1 VRAHP
6 SVTATRIY
14 RSVTMEDFWPQVLET
29 IKGQVNIN
37 SFETWIKPIRCQS
50 IEEKKVVLEVPNNF
64 FRDWV
69 AEHYVQTIKGV
80 LYELTG
86 KDYTVS
92 LQVKKVKPPHLKEAP
107 AADERGGDDDLASR
121 MFNPRYTFDNFVIG
135 AGNQFA
141 HAASQAV
148 ADTPGRRYNPL
159 FVYGGV
165 GLGKTHLLNAVGH
178 RIIKTR
184 TVADPTKVCYLS
196 SEEFTNELVNSIRFE
211 RMDAFRKKFRSIEV
225 LLIDDI
231 QFISGK
237 ERTQIE
243 FFHTFNSLYE
253 NKKQIVLT
261 SDKLPREI
269 PDFEERLKSRFEW
282 GLIADIQPPDVE
294 TKVAIL
300 KKKAELENI
309 YIPNEVAFFLAS
321 HINSN
326 IRVLEGCLIRL
337 GAFASLTKQQE
348 INLEMAKEVLRNF
361 IKDKE
366 TTITIDSIQKIV
378 SSYFD
383 LKPKDLRSPRRLKQV
398 VVPRQIGM
406 YLARKL
412 THSSLIEIGEKF
424 GGKDHSTVI
433 HSIKKIEDKIN
444 NDPYTKSVIADLMKM
459 IAE

>member
-1 VRAHP
+1 
-6 SVTATRIY
+6 
-14 RSVTMEDFWPQVLET
+14 MDNFWQQVLET
-29 IKGQVNIN
+29 IKDQINTN
-37 SFETWIKPIRCQS
+37 SFETWIKPIIFQS
-50 IEEKKVVLEVPNNF
+50 LDEKKLVLEVPNNF

-69 AEHYVQTIKGV
+69 AEHYVHTIKGA
-80 LYELTG
+80 LYKLTG
-86 KDYTVS
+86 EDFSVS
-92 LQVKKVKPPHLKEAP
+92 LQVKKGKPPHLVKDSATDDVGSD
-107 AADERGGDDDLASR
+107 DELASR

-165 GLGKTHLLNAVGH
+165 GLGKTHLLNAIGH

-184 TVADPTKVCYLS
+184 TVSNPTKVCYIS

-211 RMDAFRKKFRSIEV
+211 RMDGFRKKFRNIEV

-243 FFHTFNSLYE
+243 FFHTFNTLYE
-253 NKKQIVLT
+253 NKMQIVIT

-300 KKKAELENI
+300 KKKASLENI
-309 YIPNEVAFFLAS
+309 YIPNEVAFYLAS

-326 IRVLEGCLIRL
+326 IRILEGCLIRL
-337 GAFASLTKQQE
+337 GAFASLTKQE
-348 INLEMAKEVLRNF
+348 INLDMAKEALKNF
-361 IKDKE
+361 IQDKE
-366 TTITIDSIQKIV
+366 TVITIDSIQKKV
-378 SSYFD
+378 SSYFN
-383 LKPKDLRSPRRLKQV
+383 LKPKDLRSKRRLKQL

-412 THSSLIEIGEKF
+412 TNSSLIEIGEKF

-433 HSIKKIEDKIN
+433 HSLKKIEEKCN
-444 NDPYTKSVIADLMKM
+444 NDQYTKNVVADLIKV
-459 IAE
+459 ITG

>member
-1 VRAHP
+1 LIRERNARKDLTYIP
-6 SVTATRIY
+6 
-14 RSVTMEDFWPQVLET
+14 MDNFWQQVLDT
-29 IKGQVNIN
+29 IKGQINVN
-37 SFETWIKPIRCQS
+37 SFETWIKPIHCRS
-50 IEEKKVVLEVPNNF
+50 VDNKKLVLEVPNNF

-69 AEHYVQTIKGV
+69 AEHYVHTIKGA
-80 LYELTG
+80 LYKLTG
-86 KDYTVS
+86 EDFSVS
-92 LQVKKVKPPHLKEAP
+92 LQVKKVKRPHLKEAP
-107 AADERGGDDDLASR
+107 ATHDGGGDDEALASR
-121 MFNPRYTFDNFVIG
+121 MFNPRYTFENFVIG

-165 GLGKTHLLNAVGH
+165 GLGKTHLLNAIGH

-184 TVADPTKVCYLS
+184 TVSNPAKVCYIS

-211 RMDAFRKKFRSIEV
+211 RMDGFRRKFRSIDV

-253 NKKQIVLT
+253 NKKQIVIT
-261 SDKLPREI
+261 SDKLPREN

-300 KKKAELENI
+300 KKKAALENI
-309 YIPNEVAFFLAS
+309 YVPNEVAFYLAS

-326 IRVLEGCLIRL
+326 IRILEGCLIRL
-337 GAFASLTKQQE
+337 GAFASLTKQE
-348 INLEMAKEVLRNF
+348 INLEMAKEALKNF
-361 IKDKE
+361 IQDKE
-366 TTITIDSIQKIV
+366 ALITIDSIQKKV
-378 SSYFD
+378 SSYFN
-383 LKPKDLRSPRRLKQV
+383 LKPKDLRSKRRLKQL

-412 THSSLIEIGEKF
+412 TNSSLIEIGEKF

-433 HSIKKIEDKIN
+433 HSLKKIEEKCNHDQ
-444 NDPYTKSVIADLMKM
+444 YTKNVVADLIKV
-459 IAE
+459 ITE

>member
-1 VRAHP
+1 
-6 SVTATRIY
+6 
-14 RSVTMEDFWPQVLET
+14 MEDFWLQVLET
-29 IKGQVNIN
+29 IKGQINVN
-37 SFETWIKPIRCQS
+37 SFETWIKPIHCKS
-50 IEEKKVVLEVPNNF
+50 LEEKKAVLEVPNNF

-69 AEHYVQTIKGV
+69 AEHYVQIIKGA

-86 KDYTVS
+86 EDYAIA
-92 LQVKKVKPPHLKEAP
+92 LHVKRVKPPYLKETP
-107 AADERGGDDDLASR
+107 AAAAGGADEDLASR
-121 MFNPRYTFDNFVIG
+121 IFNPRYTFENFVIG

-148 ADTPGRRYNPL
+148 ADTPGMRYNPL

-178 RIIKTR
+178 RIIKNR
-184 TVADPTKVCYLS
+184 TVTDPIKVCYIS

-211 RMDAFRKKFRSIEV
+211 RMDGFRKKFRSIEV

-261 SDKLPREI
+261 SDKLPRDI

-282 GLIADIQPPDVE
+282 GLIADIQPPDIE

-300 KKKAELENI
+300 KKKADLENI

-326 IRVLEGCLIRL
+326 VRILEGCLIRL
-337 GAFASLTKQQE
+337 GAFASLTKQE
-348 INLEMAKEVLRNF
+348 INLEMAKEVLKNF
-361 IKDKE
+361 VKDE
-366 TTITIDSIQKIV
+366 EAAVTIDNIQKRV
-378 SSYFD
+378 SSYFS
-383 LKPKDLRSPRRLKQV
+383 LKPKDLRSKRRLKQI

-406 YLARKL
+406 YLSRKL
-412 THSSLIEIGEKF
+412 TQSSLLEIGEKF

-433 HSIKKIEDKIN
+433 HSIKKIEEKLN
-444 NDPYTKSVIADLMKM
+444 NDPYTKSVVADLIKM
-459 IAE
+459 ISE

>member
-1 VRAHP
+1 
-6 SVTATRIY
+6 
-14 RSVTMEDFWPQVLET
+14 MEEFWRQVLET
-29 IKGQVNIN
+29 IKGQINVN
-37 SFETWIKPIRCQS
+37 SFETWIKPIHCRS
-50 IEEKKVVLEVPNNF
+50 LENKKAVLEVPNNF

-69 AEHYVQTIKGV
+69 AEHYIQTIKDAFHD
-80 LYELTG
+80 LTG
-86 KDYTVS
+86 EDFSIS
-92 LQVKKVKPPHLKEAP
+92 LQVRKATPPHVKEP
-107 AADERGGDDDLASR
+107 PRADDGDGDEDLASR
-121 MFNPRYTFDNFVIG
+121 LFNPRYTFENFVIG

-148 ADTPGRRYNPL
+148 ADSPGRRYNPL

-165 GLGKTHLLNAVGH
+165 GLGKTHLLNAIGH
-178 RIIKTR
+178 RIIKNRAVST
-184 TVADPTKVCYLS
+184 PIKVCYIS

-211 RMDAFRKKFRSIEV
+211 RMNGFRKKFRNIEV
-225 LLIDDI
+225 LLVDDI

-253 NKKQIVLT
+253 NKKQIVIT

-282 GLIADIQPPDVE
+282 GLIADIQAPDVE

-300 KKKAELENI
+300 KKKADLENI

-326 IRVLEGCLIRL
+326 VRVLEGSLIRL
-337 GAFASLTKQQE
+337 GAFASLTKRE

-361 IKDKE
+361 IRDKE
-366 TTITIDSIQKIV
+366 TIVTIDSIQKKV

-383 LKPKDLRSPRRLKQV
+383 LKTKDLKSKRRLKQIV
-398 VVPRQIGM
+398 FPRQIGM
-406 YLARKL
+406 YLSRKL
-412 THSSLIEIGEKF
+412 TPSSLIEIGDKF
-424 GGKDHSTVI
+424 GGKDHATVI
-433 HSIKKIEDKIN
+433 HSIKKIEEKIN
-444 NDPYTKSVIADLMKM
+444 SDPYTKSVIADLMKQVS
-459 IAE
+459 E

>member
-1 VRAHP
+1 
-6 SVTATRIY
+6 
-14 RSVTMEDFWPQVLET
+14 MENFWPQVLET
-29 IKGQVNIN
+29 IKGRININ
-37 SFETWIKPIRCQS
+37 SFDTWIKPIQCQDAD
-50 IEEKKVVLEVPNNF
+50 EKKVVLEVPNNF

-69 AEHYVQTIKGV
+69 AEHYLKTIKEV
-80 LYELTG
+80 LFELTG
-86 KDYTVS
+86 RDYSIS
-92 LQVKKVKPPHLKEAP
+92 LLVKKVRPPHLKEADGVV
-107 AADERGGDDDLASR
+107 ADMDDDLASR
-121 MFNPRYTFDNFVIG
+121 MFNPRYTFENFVIG

-141 HAASQAV
+141 HAAAQAV
-148 ADTPGRRYNPL
+148 ADTPGNRYNPL
-159 FVYGGV
+159 FIYGGV

-184 TVADPTKVCYLS
+184 TIADPSKVCFLS

-211 RMDAFRKKFRSIEV
+211 RMDGFRRKFRSIDV

-243 FFHTFNSLYE
+243 FFHTFNTLYE
-253 NKKQIVLT
+253 NKKQIVIT
-261 SDKLPREI
+261 SDKLPRDI

-309 YIPNEVAFFLAS
+309 YLPNEVAFFLAT

-326 IRVLEGCLIRL
+326 IRILEGCLIRL

-348 INLEMAKEVLRNF
+348 ITLEMAKEVLKNF
-361 IKDKE
+361 IKDHE
-366 TTITIDSIQKIV
+366 TAITIEGIQKIV
-378 SSYFD
+378 SSYFN
-383 LKPKDLRSPRRLKQV
+383 LKPKDLRSPRRLKQM

-412 THSSLIEIGEKF
+412 TPSSLIEIGEKF

-433 HSIKKIEDKIN
+433 HSIKKIEEQIN
-444 NDPYTKSVIADLMKM
+444 SDPYTKGVIADLMKM

>member
-1 VRAHP
+1 
-6 SVTATRIY
+6 
-14 RSVTMEDFWPQVLET
+14 MDNFWEQVLET
-29 IKGQVNIN
+29 IKGQINAN
-37 SFETWIKPIRCQS
+37 SFETWIKPIIFHS
-50 IEEKKVVLEVPNNF
+50 LDDKKLVLEVPNNF
-64 FRDWV
+64 FRDWI
-69 AEHYVQTIKGV
+69 AEHYLHTIKGV
-80 LYELTG
+80 IYKLTG
-86 KDYTVS
+86 EDYAVS
-92 LQVKKVKPPHLKEAP
+92 LQVKKSKPPHVNDAS
-107 AADERGGDDDLASR
+107 ATTDVGGGDEDLASR

-165 GLGKTHLLNAVGH
+165 GLGKTHLLNAIGH
-178 RIIKTR
+178 SIIKSR
-184 TVADPTKVCYLS
+184 TVTNPAKVCYIS

-211 RMDAFRKKFRSIEV
+211 RMDGFRKKFRNIEV

-253 NKKQIVLT
+253 NKMQIVIT

-300 KKKAELENI
+300 KKKAALENI
-309 YIPNEVAFFLAS
+309 YIPNEVAFYLAS

-326 IRVLEGCLIRL
+326 VRILEGCLIRL
-337 GAFASLTKQQE
+337 GAFASLTRQE
-348 INLEMAKEVLRNF
+348 INLDMAKEALKNF
-361 IKDKE
+361 IHDKE
-366 TTITIDSIQKIV
+366 AIITIDSIQKKV
-378 SSYFD
+378 SSYFN
-383 LKPKDLRSPRRLKQV
+383 LKQKDLRSKRRLKQI

-406 YLARKL
+406 YLSRKL
-412 THSSLIEIGEKF
+412 TNSSLIEIGEKF

-433 HSIKKIEDKIN
+433 HSLKKIEEKCN
-444 NDPYTKSVIADLMKM
+444 NDQYTKNVIADLIKV
-459 IAE
+459 ITG

>member
-1 VRAHP
+1 
-6 SVTATRIY
+6 
-14 RSVTMEDFWPQVLET
+14 MEDFWRQVLET
-29 IKGQVNIN
+29 IKGQINVN
-37 SFETWIKPIRCQS
+37 SFETWIKPIHCRS
-50 IEEKKVVLEVPNNF
+50 LENKKVVLEVPNNF

-69 AEHYVQTIKGV
+69 TEHYIQTIKDAFHN
-80 LYELTG
+80 LTG
-86 KDYTVS
+86 EDFSIS
-92 LQVKKVKPPHLKEAP
+92 LQVRRASPAHVKEAP
-107 AADERGGDDDLASR
+107 RADVEDGDEDLASR
-121 MFNPRYTFDNFVIG
+121 LFNPRYTFENFVIG

-148 ADTPGRRYNPL
+148 ADSPGRRYNPL

-165 GLGKTHLLNAVGH
+165 GLGKTHLLNAIGH
-178 RIIKTR
+178 RIIKNR
-184 TVADPTKVCYLS
+184 TVSTPIKVCYIS

-211 RMDAFRKKFRSIEV
+211 RMNGFRKKFRNIEV
-225 LLIDDI
+225 LLVDDI

-253 NKKQIVLT
+253 NKKQIVIT

-282 GLIADIQPPDVE
+282 GLIADIQAPDVE

-300 KKKAELENI
+300 KKKADLENI

-326 IRVLEGCLIRL
+326 IRILEGSLIRL
-337 GAFASLTKQQE
+337 GAFASLTKRE

-366 TTITIDSIQKIV
+366 TTVTIDSIQKKV
-378 SSYFD
+378 STYFD
-383 LKPKDLRSPRRLKQV
+383 LKAKDLKSKRRLKQV
-398 VVPRQIGM
+398 VFPRQIGM
-406 YLARKL
+406 YLSRKL
-412 THSSLIEIGEKF
+412 TPSSLIEIGEKF
-424 GGKDHSTVI
+424 GGKDHATVI
-433 HSIKKIEDKIN
+433 HSIKKIEEKIN
-444 NDPYTKSVIADLMKM
+444 SDPYTKSVIADLMKQVS
-459 IAE
+459 E

>member
-1 VRAHP
+1 
-6 SVTATRIY
+6 
-14 RSVTMEDFWPQVLET
+14 MEDFWPQVLET

-37 SFETWIKPIRCQS
+37 SFETWIKPIHCQS
-50 IEEKKVVLEVPNNF
+50 IDDKKLILEVPNNF

-80 LYELTG
+80 LFELTG

-92 LQVKKVKPPHLKEAP
+92 LLVKKVKPPHLKEAP
-107 AADERGGDDDLASR
+107 AADDRGGDDDLASR

-184 TVADPTKVCYLS
+184 TVSDPTKVCYLS

-211 RMDAFRKKFRSIEV
+211 RMDGFRKKFRSIEV

-231 QFISGK
+231 QFIAGK

-326 IRVLEGCLIRL
+326 IRILEGCLIRL

-348 INLEMAKEVLRNF
+348 INLEMAKEVLKNF

-366 TTITIDSIQKIV
+366 TTITIDSIQKGV

-383 LKPKDLRSPRRLKQV
+383 LKPKDLRSQRRLKQV

-406 YLARKL
+406 YLSRKL

-433 HSIKKIEDKIN
+433 HSIKKIEEKIN

>member
-1 VRAHP
+1 
-6 SVTATRIY
+6 
-14 RSVTMEDFWPQVLET
+14 
-29 IKGQVNIN
+29 
-37 SFETWIKPIRCQS
+37 
-50 IEEKKVVLEVPNNF
+50 
-64 FRDWV
+64 
-69 AEHYVQTIKGV
+69 
-80 LYELTG
+80 
-86 KDYTVS
+86 
-92 LQVKKVKPPHLKEAP
+92 
-107 AADERGGDDDLASR
+107 
-121 MFNPRYTFDNFVIG
+121 
-135 AGNQFA
+135 
-141 HAASQAV
+141 
-148 ADTPGRRYNPL
+148 
-159 FVYGGV
+159 
-165 GLGKTHLLNAVGH
+165 
-178 RIIKTR
+178 
-184 TVADPTKVCYLS
+184 
-196 SEEFTNELVNSIRFE
+196 
-211 RMDAFRKKFRSIEV
+211 MDAFRKKFRNIEV

-253 NKKQIVLT
+253 NKKQIVIT

-326 IRVLEGCLIRL
+326 IRILEGYLIRL

-366 TTITIDSIQKIV
+366 TTITIDSIQKMV

-433 HSIKKIEDKIN
+433 HSIKKIEEKIN
-444 NDPYTKSVIADLMKM
+444 NDPYTKSVIADLMKK

>member
-1 VRAHP
+1 
-6 SVTATRIY
+6 
-14 RSVTMEDFWPQVLET
+14 MEDFWPQVLDT
-29 IKGQVNIN
+29 IKGQININ
-37 SFETWIKPIRCQS
+37 SFETWIKPIRLGS
-50 IEEKKVVLEVPNNF
+50 LEEKRIILEVPNNF

-69 AEHYVQTIKGV
+69 NDNYLVTIKKV
-80 LYELTG
+80 LHDLTG
-86 KDYTVS
+86 EDFS
-92 LQVKKVKPPHLKEAP
+92 IALQVKKTRPLHLEEGPEEDVGFNEA
-107 AADERGGDDDLASR
+107 LASR
-121 MFNPRYTFDNFVIG
+121 MFNPRYTFENFVVG
-135 AGNQFA
+135 EGNQFA

-178 RIIKTR
+178 RIIKNR
-184 TVADPTKVCYLS
+184 TISDPGKVCYIS

-211 RMDAFRKKFRSIEV
+211 RMDGFRKKFRNIEV

-261 SDKLPREI
+261 SDKFPRET
-269 PDFEERLKSRFEW
+269 PNFEERLKSRFEW

-300 KKKAELENI
+300 KKKSEFEKI
-309 YIPNEVAFFLAS
+309 YIPNDVAFFLAS

-326 IRVLEGCLIRL
+326 IRILEGCLIRL
-337 GAFASLTKQQE
+337 GAFASLSKKE
-348 INLEMAKEVLRNF
+348 ITLEMAKEVLRNF

-366 TTITIDSIQKIV
+366 AAISIDNIQKMV
-378 SSYFD
+378 ASYFD
-383 LKPKDLRSPRRLKQV
+383 LKPKDLRSKRRLKQLV
-398 VVPRQIGM
+398 IPRQIAM
-406 YLARKL
+406 YISKKL
-412 THSSLIEIGEKF
+412 TTCSLIEIGEKF

-433 HSIKKIEDKIN
+433 HSIKRTEEKIS
-444 NDPYTKSVIADLMKM
+444 NDQYIKSIVADLIRK
-459 IAE
+459 IRE

>member
-1 VRAHP
+1 
-6 SVTATRIY
+6 
-14 RSVTMEDFWPQVLET
+14 MEDFWLQVLET
-29 IKGQVNIN
+29 IKGQININ
-37 SFETWIKPIRCQS
+37 SFETWIKPIHCRS
-50 IEEKKVVLEVPNNF
+50 LEEKKAILEVPNNF

-69 AEHYVQTIKGV
+69 AEHYVQTIKGA

-86 KDYTVS
+86 EDYAVS
-92 LQVKKVKPPHLKEAP
+92 LQVKRVKPPHLKEAP
-107 AADERGGDDDLASR
+107 ATDAGAGDDDLASR
-121 MFNPRYTFDNFVIG
+121 MFNPRYTFENFVIG

-148 ADTPGRRYNPL
+148 ADSPGVRYNPL

-178 RIIKTR
+178 RIIKNR
-184 TVADPTKVCYLS
+184 TVSDPTKVCYIS

-211 RMDAFRKKFRSIEV
+211 RMDGFRKKFRNIEV

-253 NKKQIVLT
+253 NKKQIVIT

-282 GLIADIQPPDVE
+282 GLIADIQPPDIE

-300 KKKAELENI
+300 KKKADLENI

-326 IRVLEGCLIRL
+326 VRILEGCLIRL
-337 GAFASLTKQQE
+337 GAFASLTKQE
-348 INLEMAKEVLRNF
+348 VNLEMAKEVLKNF
-361 IKDKE
+361 FKDE
-366 TTITIDSIQKIV
+366 EATVTIDSIQKKV

-383 LKPKDLRSPRRLKQV
+383 LKPKDLRSKRRLKQI
-398 VVPRQIGM
+398 VVPRQVGM

-412 THSSLIEIGEKF
+412 TNSSLIEIGEKF

-433 HSIKKIEDKIN
+433 HSIKKIEEKIN
-444 NDPYTKSVIADLMKM
+444 NDPYTKSVVADLIKI

>member
-1 VRAHP
+1 
-6 SVTATRIY
+6 
-14 RSVTMEDFWPQVLET
+14 MDNFWQQVLKT
-29 IKGQVNIN
+29 IKGQITAN
-37 SFETWIKPIRCQS
+37 SFETWIKPIHCRS
-50 IEEKKVVLEVPNNF
+50 IEEKNLVLEVPNNF
-64 FRDWV
+64 FRDWIS
-69 AEHYVQTIKGV
+69 EHYLHTIEGA
-80 LYELTG
+80 LYQLTG
-86 KDYTVS
+86 EEFSVS
-92 LQVKKVKPPHLKEAP
+92 LQVKKGKPPHLREVPAPGEGGEDEA
-107 AADERGGDDDLASR
+107 LASR
-121 MFNPRYTFDNFVIG
+121 MFNPRYTFENFVIG

-178 RIIKTR
+178 RIIKNR
-184 TVADPTKVCYLS
+184 TFTDPANKVCYIS

-211 RMDAFRKKFRSIEV
+211 RMDGFRKKFRNIEV

-253 NKKQIVLT
+253 NKKQIVIT
-261 SDKLPREI
+261 SDQLPREI
-269 PDFEERLKSRFEW
+269 SDFEERLKSRFEW

-300 KKKAELENI
+300 KKKAALENI
-309 YIPNEVAFFLAS
+309 HIPNEVAFYVAS

-326 IRVLEGCLIRL
+326 IRILEGCLIRL
-337 GAFASLTKQQE
+337 GAFASLTKQE
-348 INLEMAKEVLRNF
+348 INLDMAKEALRNF
-361 IKDKE
+361 IRDRE
-366 TTITIDSIQKIV
+366 TIVTIESIQKKV
-378 SSYFD
+378 SSYFN
-383 LKPKDLRSPRRLKQV
+383 LKPKDLRSRRRLKQLV
-398 VVPRQIGM
+398 IPRQIGM

-412 THSSLIEIGEKF
+412 TNSSLIEIGEKF

-433 HSIKKIEDKIN
+433 HSLKRVEEKCIQDQ
-444 NDPYTKSVIADLMKM
+444 YTKNVVGDLIKA
-459 IAE
+459 ITE

>member
-1 VRAHP
+1 
-6 SVTATRIY
+6 
-14 RSVTMEDFWPQVLET
+14 MEDFWLQVLEN
-29 IKGQVNIN
+29 IKAQVNIN
-37 SFETWIKPIRCQS
+37 SFETWIRPIQFRS
-50 IEEKKVVLEVPNNF
+50 LKEKTVVLEVPNNF

-69 AEHYVQTIKGV
+69 AEHYLNVIKMA
-80 LYELTG
+80 LFEITG
-86 KDYTVS
+86 EEFMVS
-92 LQVKKVKPPHLKEAP
+92 LQVRKIRPPHLKETSAEDIGF
-107 AADERGGDDDLASR
+107 DEDIASR
-121 MFNPRYTFDNFVIG
+121 MFNPRYTFENFVVG

-159 FVYGGV
+159 FIYGGV
-165 GLGKTHLLNAVGH
+165 GLGKTHLLNAIGH
-178 RIIKTR
+178 RIIKNR
-184 TVADPTKVCYLS
+184 TISNPAKVCYIS

-211 RMDAFRKKFRSIEV
+211 RMDEFRRRFRSIEV

-253 NKKQIVLT
+253 NKKQIVVT
-261 SDKLPREI
+261 SDKFPREI

-321 HINSN
+321 NINSN
-326 IRVLEGCLIRL
+326 IRILEGCLIRL
-337 GAFASLTKQQE
+337 GAFASLTKRE
-348 INLEMAKEVLRNF
+348 ITLEMAKEVLRNF

-366 TTITIDSIQKIV
+366 ATISIDSIQKKV
-378 SSYFD
+378 ASYFN
-383 LKPKDLRSPRRLKQV
+383 LNPKDLRSKRRLKQLV
-398 VVPRQIGM
+398 LPRQIAM
-406 YLARKL
+406 YLAKKL
-412 THSSLIEIGEKF
+412 TNSSLIEIGEKF

-433 HSIKKIEDKIN
+433 HSIKKIEEKVSHDQFIKN
-444 NDPYTKSVIADLMKM
+444 TVVDLMRK
-459 IAE
+459 IRE

>member
-1 VRAHP
+1 
-6 SVTATRIY
+6 
-14 RSVTMEDFWPQVLET
+14 MDNFWEQVLES
-29 IKGQVNIN
+29 IKGQINVN
-37 SFETWIKPIRCQS
+37 SFETWIKPVIFRS
-50 IEEKKVVLEVPNNF
+50 LDEKNLVLEVPNNF

-69 AEHYVQTIKGV
+69 AEHYLSTIKEA
-80 LYELTG
+80 LYKLTG
-86 KDYTVS
+86 EDFSIS
-92 LQVKKVKPPHLKEAP
+92 LLVKKGKPPHMKGGSATI
-107 AADERGGDDDLASR
+107 DDRGGDEDLASR

-165 GLGKTHLLNAVGH
+165 GLGKTHLLNAIGH

-184 TVADPTKVCYLS
+184 TVSSPTKACYIS

-211 RMDAFRKKFRSIEV
+211 RMDGFRKKFRNIEV

-253 NKKQIVLT
+253 NKMQIVIT

-300 KKKAELENI
+300 KKKAVLENI
-309 YIPNEVAFFLAS
+309 YIPNEVAFYLAS

-326 IRVLEGCLIRL
+326 IRILEGCLIRL
-337 GAFASLTKQQE
+337 GAFASLTKQE
-348 INLEMAKEVLRNF
+348 VNLEMAKEALKNF
-361 IKDKE
+361 IQDRE
-366 TTITIDSIQKIV
+366 TIVTIESIQKKV
-378 SSYFD
+378 SSYFN
-383 LKPKDLRSPRRLKQV
+383 LKPKDLRSKRRLKQIV
-398 VVPRQIGM
+398 IPRQIGM

-412 THSSLIEIGEKF
+412 TNSSLIEIGEKF

-433 HSIKKIEDKIN
+433 HSLKKVEEKSNTDQ
-444 NDPYTKSVIADLMKM
+444 YTKNVITDLIKE
-459 IAE
+459 ITG

>member
-1 VRAHP
+1 
-6 SVTATRIY
+6 
-14 RSVTMEDFWPQVLET
+14 MENFWLTVLEN
-29 IKGQVNIN
+29 IKSQINTN
-37 SFETWIKPIRCQS
+37 SFETWIKPISFRS
-50 IEEKKVVLEVPNNF
+50 LKERTIVLEVPNNF

-69 AEHYVQTIKGV
+69 AEHYIETIKNT
-80 LYELTG
+80 LHELT
-86 KDYTVS
+86 KEDIEIS
-92 LQVKKVKPPHLKEAP
+92 LQVKKIKPSHLKEIK
-107 AADERGGDDDLASR
+107 EEKVEQKDDLASR
-121 MFNPRYTFDNFVIG
+121 MFNPRYTFENFVVG

-148 ADTPGRRYNPL
+148 ADTPGSRYNPL
-159 FVYGGV
+159 FIYGGV

-178 RIIKTR
+178 RMIKNR
-184 TVADPTKVCYLS
+184 TVFDHRKLCFIS

-211 RMDAFRKKFRSIEV
+211 RMDGFRKKFRSIDA

-261 SDKLPREI
+261 SDKFPREI
-269 PDFEERLKSRFEW
+269 PNFEERLKSRFEW

-309 YIPNEVAFFLAS
+309 YIPNDVAFFLAS

-326 IRVLEGCLIRL
+326 IRILEGCLIRL
-337 GAFASLTKQQE
+337 GAFASLTKKE
-348 INLEMAKEVLRNF
+348 ITLDLAKEVLRNF
-361 IKDKE
+361 IKEKDA
-366 TTITIDSIQKIV
+366 TTSIDTIQKLV
-378 SSYFD
+378 ASYFN
-383 LKPKDLRSPRRLKQV
+383 LQQKDLRSKRRLKQLV
-398 VVPRQIGM
+398 IPRQIAM
-406 YLARKL
+406 YIAKKL
-412 THSSLIEIGEKF
+412 TTSSLIEIGEKF

-433 HSIKKIEDKIN
+433 HSIKKIDEQRSTDQYIKN
-444 NDPYTKSVIADLMKM
+444 VIDDIMRKVK
-459 IAE
+459 E

>member
-1 VRAHP
+1 
-6 SVTATRIY
+6 
-14 RSVTMEDFWPQVLET
+14 MDNFWQQVLET
-29 IKGQVNIN
+29 IKGQINTN
-37 SFETWIKPIRCQS
+37 SFETWIKPIIFQS
-50 IEEKKVVLEVPNNF
+50 LDEKKLVLEVPNNF

-69 AEHYVQTIKGV
+69 AEHYVHTIKGA
-80 LYELTG
+80 LYKLTG
-86 KDYTVS
+86 EEFTVS
-92 LQVKKVKPPHLKEAP
+92 LQVKKVKPPHLVEAS
-107 AADERGGDDDLASR
+107 ATDDVGGDDELASR

-141 HAASQAV
+141 QAASQAV

-165 GLGKTHLLNAVGH
+165 GLGKTHLLNAIGH

-184 TVADPTKVCYLS
+184 TVSNPTKVCYIS

-211 RMDAFRKKFRSIEV
+211 RMDGFRKKFRNIEV

-243 FFHTFNSLYE
+243 FFHTFNTLYE
-253 NKKQIVLT
+253 NKMQIVIT

-300 KKKAELENI
+300 KKKAALENI
-309 YIPNEVAFFLAS
+309 YIPTEVAFYLAS

-326 IRVLEGCLIRL
+326 VRILEGCLIRL
-337 GAFASLTKQQE
+337 GAFASLTKQE
-348 INLEMAKEVLRNF
+348 INLDMAKEALKNF
-361 IKDKE
+361 IQDKE
-366 TTITIDSIQKIV
+366 TVITIDSIQKKV
-378 SSYFD
+378 SSYFN
-383 LKPKDLRSPRRLKQV
+383 LKPKDLRSKRRLKQL

-406 YLARKL
+406 YLSRKL
-412 THSSLIEIGEKF
+412 TNSSLIEIGEKF

-433 HSIKKIEDKIN
+433 HSLKKIEEKCN
-444 NDPYTKSVIADLMKM
+444 NDQYIKNVVADLIKV
-459 IAE
+459 ITG

>member
-1 VRAHP
+1 
-6 SVTATRIY
+6 
-14 RSVTMEDFWPQVLET
+14 MEDFWRQVLET
-29 IKGQVNIN
+29 IKGQINVN
-37 SFETWIKPIRCQS
+37 SFETWIKPIHCRS
-50 IEEKKVVLEVPNNF
+50 LEEKKAVLEVPNNF

-80 LYELTG
+80 MHELTG
-86 KDYTVS
+86 EDFSIS
-92 LQVKKVKPPHLKEAP
+92 LQVRKGKPPHLKETP
-107 AADERGGDDDLASR
+107 RADAGGGDEDLASR
-121 MFNPRYTFDNFVIG
+121 LFNPRYTFENFVIG

-148 ADTPGRRYNPL
+148 ADSPGRRYNPL

-165 GLGKTHLLNAVGH
+165 GLGKTHLLNAIGH

-184 TVADPTKVCYLS
+184 TISTPVKVCYIS

-211 RMDAFRKKFRSIEV
+211 RMDGFRKKFRSIEV

-253 NKKQIVLT
+253 NKKQIVIT

-300 KKKAELENI
+300 KKKADLENI

-326 IRVLEGCLIRL
+326 IRILEGSLIRL
-337 GAFASLTKQQE
+337 GAFASLTKQE

-366 TTITIDSIQKIV
+366 TVVTIDSIQKKV

-383 LKPKDLRSPRRLKQV
+383 LKAKELRSKRRLKQV
-398 VVPRQIGM
+398 VIPRQIGM
-406 YLARKL
+406 YLSRKL
-412 THSSLIEIGEKF
+412 TNSSLIEIGEKF

-433 HSIKKIEDKIN
+433 HSIKKIEEKIN
-444 NDPYTKSVIADLMKM
+444 SDPYTKSVVADLMKM

>member
-1 VRAHP
+1 
-6 SVTATRIY
+6 
-14 RSVTMEDFWPQVLET
+14 MDNFWQQVLEN
-29 IKGQVNIN
+29 IKGQININ
-37 SFETWIKPIRCQS
+37 SFETWIKPIIFQS
-50 IEEKKVVLEVPNNF
+50 LDEKKLVLEVPNNF

-69 AEHYVQTIKGV
+69 AEHYLHTIKGA
-80 LYELTG
+80 LYKLSGE
-86 KDYTVS
+86 DFTVS
-92 LQVKKVKPPHLKEAP
+92 LQVKKVKPPHLKEAS
-107 AADERGGDDDLASR
+107 ATEDGGGDEDLASR

-135 AGNQFA
+135 AANQFA

-148 ADTPGRRYNPL
+148 ADAPGRRYNPL

-165 GLGKTHLLNAVGH
+165 GLGKTHLLNAIGH

-184 TVADPTKVCYLS
+184 TVSSPLKVCYIS

-211 RMDAFRKKFRSIEV
+211 RMDGFRKKFRNIEV

-253 NKKQIVLT
+253 NKMQIVIT
-261 SDKLPREI
+261 SDKLPRET
-269 PDFEERLKSRFEW
+269 PGFEERLKSRFEW

-300 KKKAELENI
+300 KKKAALENI
-309 YIPNEVAFFLAS
+309 YIPNEVAFYLAS
-321 HINSN
+321 HIDSN
-326 IRVLEGCLIRL
+326 IRILEGCLIRL
-337 GAFASLTKQQE
+337 GAFASLTKQE
-348 INLEMAKEVLRNF
+348 INLDMAKEALKNF
-361 IKDKE
+361 IQDKE
-366 TTITIDSIQKIV
+366 AVITIDSIQKKV

-383 LKPKDLRSPRRLKQV
+383 LKPKDLKSKRRLKQL

-412 THSSLIEIGEKF
+412 TNSSLIEIGEKF

-433 HSIKKIEDKIN
+433 HSLKKIEEKCNTDQ
-444 NDPYTKSVIADLMKM
+444 YTKNVIADLIKV
-459 IAE
+459 ITG

>member
-1 VRAHP
+1 
-6 SVTATRIY
+6 
-14 RSVTMEDFWPQVLET
+14 MEDFWRQVLET
-29 IKGQVNIN
+29 IKGQINVN
-37 SFETWIKPIRCQS
+37 SFETWIKPIHCRS
-50 IEEKKVVLEVPNNF
+50 LENKKAVLEVPNNF

-69 AEHYVQTIKGV
+69 TEHYIQTIKDA
-80 LYELTG
+80 LYDLTG
-86 KDYTVS
+86 EDFSIS
-92 LQVKKVKPPHLKEAP
+92 LQVRKAKPPHVKEAP
-107 AADERGGDDDLASR
+107 RADERGGDEDLASR
-121 MFNPRYTFDNFVIG
+121 LFNPRYTFENFVIG

-148 ADTPGRRYNPL
+148 ADSPGRRYNPL

-165 GLGKTHLLNAVGH
+165 GLGKTHLLNAIGH
-178 RIIKTR
+178 RIIKNR
-184 TVADPTKVCYLS
+184 TVSTPIKVCYIS

-211 RMDAFRKKFRSIEV
+211 RMNGFRKKFRNIEV
-225 LLIDDI
+225 LLVDDI

-253 NKKQIVLT
+253 NKKQIVIT

-282 GLIADIQPPDVE
+282 GLIADIQAPDVE

-300 KKKAELENI
+300 KKKADLENI

-326 IRVLEGCLIRL
+326 IRVLEGSLIRL
-337 GAFASLTKQQE
+337 GAFASLTKRE

-361 IKDKE
+361 IRDKE
-366 TTITIDSIQKIV
+366 TLVTIDSIQKKV

-383 LKPKDLRSPRRLKQV
+383 LKTKDLKSKRRLKQV
-398 VVPRQIGM
+398 VFPRQIGM
-406 YLARKL
+406 YLSRKL
-412 THSSLIEIGEKF
+412 TPSSLIEIGEKF

-433 HSIKKIEDKIN
+433 HSIKKIEEKIN
-444 NDPYTKSVIADLMKM
+444 NDPYTKSVIADLMKQVT
-459 IAE
+459 E

>member
-1 VRAHP
+1 
-6 SVTATRIY
+6 
-14 RSVTMEDFWPQVLET
+14 MEDFWPQVLET

-37 SFETWIKPIRCQS
+37 SFETWIKPIHCQS
-50 IEEKKVVLEVPNNF
+50 IDEKKLVLEVPNNF

-86 KDYTVS
+86 KDYAVS
-92 LQVKKVKPPHLKEAP
+92 LQVKKVRPPHLKEAP
-107 AADERGGDDDLASR
+107 VTETGGGDEDLASR

-211 RMDAFRKKFRSIEV
+211 RMDGFRKKFRSIEV

-231 QFISGK
+231 QFIAGK

-269 PDFEERLKSRFEW
+269 PGFEERLKSRFEW

-326 IRVLEGCLIRL
+326 IRILEGCLIRL

-348 INLEMAKEVLRNF
+348 INLEMAKEVLKNF

-366 TTITIDSIQKIV
+366 TTITIDSIQKGV

-383 LKPKDLRSPRRLKQV
+383 LKPKDLRSQRRLKQV

-406 YLARKL
+406 YLSRKL

-433 HSIKKIEDKIN
+433 HSIKKIEEKIN
-444 NDPYTKSVIADLMKM
+444 NDPYTKSVVADLMKM

>member
-1 VRAHP
+1 
-6 SVTATRIY
+6 
-14 RSVTMEDFWPQVLET
+14 MDNFWQQVLET
-29 IKGQVNIN
+29 IKGQINVN
-37 SFETWIKPIRCQS
+37 SFETWIKPIIFQS
-50 IEEKKVVLEVPNNF
+50 LDEKKLILGVPNNF

-69 AEHYVQTIKGV
+69 AEHYLHTIKGA
-80 LYELTG
+80 LYKLTG
-86 KDYTVS
+86 ENYSVS
-92 LQVKKVKPPHLKEAP
+92 LQVKKVKPPHVTESSATT
-107 AADERGGDDDLASR
+107 DDGGGDEDLASR

-165 GLGKTHLLNAVGH
+165 GLGKTHLLNAIGH
-178 RIIKTR
+178 RIIKSR
-184 TVADPTKVCYLS
+184 TINNPTKVCYIS

-211 RMDAFRKKFRSIEV
+211 RMDGFRKKFRHIEV

-253 NKKQIVLT
+253 NKMQIVIT
-261 SDKLPREI
+261 SDKLPRET

-300 KKKAELENI
+300 KKKAALENI
-309 YIPNEVAFFLAS
+309 YIPNEVAFYLAS

-326 IRVLEGCLIRL
+326 VRILEGCLIRL
-337 GAFASLTKQQE
+337 GAFASLTRQE
-348 INLEMAKEVLRNF
+348 INLDLAKEALKNF
-361 IKDKE
+361 IQDKE
-366 TTITIDSIQKIV
+366 TVITIDSIQKKV
-378 SSYFD
+378 SSYFN
-383 LKPKDLRSPRRLKQV
+383 LKQKDLRSKRRLKQF

-406 YLARKL
+406 YLSRKL
-412 THSSLIEIGEKF
+412 TNSSLIEIGEKF

-433 HSIKKIEDKIN
+433 HSLKKIEEKCN
-444 NDPYTKSVIADLMKM
+444 NDQYTKNVIADLIKV
-459 IAE
+459 ITG

>member
-1 VRAHP
+1 MDNV
-6 SVTATRIY
+6 
-14 RSVTMEDFWPQVLET
+14 WQQVLET
-29 IKGQVNIN
+29 IKGQIN
-37 SFETWIKPIRCQS
+37 VSSFETWIKPIHCHS
-50 IEEKKVVLEVPNNF
+50 IDEKKLVLEVPNNF

-69 AEHYVQTIKGV
+69 AEHYVHTIKGA

-86 KDYTVS
+86 YDFAVS
-92 LQVKKVKPPHLKEAP
+92 LQVKKTKPPHLKKDHVQVADDGRGEA
-107 AADERGGDDDLASR
+107 EDLASR
-121 MFNPRYTFDNFVIG
+121 IFNPRYTFENFVIG

-165 GLGKTHLLNAVGH
+165 GLGKTHLLNAIGH
-178 RIIKTR
+178 RIIKKGMISN
-184 TVADPTKVCYLS
+184 PTQLCYIS

-211 RMDAFRKKFRSIEV
+211 RMDEFRKKFRRIEV

-253 NKKQIVLT
+253 NKKQIVMT
-261 SDKLPREI
+261 SDKLPREN
-269 PDFEERLKSRFEW
+269 PAFEERLKSRFEW

-300 KKKAELENI
+300 KKKAAIENI
-309 YIPNEVAFFLAS
+309 SVPNEVAFYIAS

-326 IRVLEGCLIRL
+326 IRILEGCLIRL
-337 GAFASLTKQQE
+337 GAFASLTKQDVT
-348 INLEMAKEVLRNF
+348 LEMAKEVLKNF

-366 TTITIDSIQKIV
+366 IAVTIDSIQKKV
-378 SSYFD
+378 SSYFN
-383 LKPKDLRSPRRLKQV
+383 LKPKDLRSKRRLKQLV
-398 VVPRQIGM
+398 IPRQISM

-412 THSSLIEIGEKF
+412 TNSSLMEIGEKF

-433 HSIKKIEDKIN
+433 HSIKKIEEQCTHDQ
-444 NDPYTKSVIADLMKM
+444 YTKSAVTDLIK
-459 IAE
+459 IITE

>member
-1 VRAHP
+1 
-6 SVTATRIY
+6 
-14 RSVTMEDFWPQVLET
+14 MDNFWQQVLES
-29 IKGQVNIN
+29 IKGQINVN
-37 SFETWIKPIRCQS
+37 SYETWIKPIIFKS
-50 IEEKKVVLEVPNNF
+50 LDEKTLVLEVPNNF

-69 AEHYVQTIKGV
+69 SEHYLHIIKGV
-80 LYELTG
+80 INKLTG
-86 KDYTVS
+86 ENFSVS
-92 LQVKKVKPPHLKEAP
+92 LQVKKAKPSHAKRVSSIDDRGF
-107 AADERGGDDDLASR
+107 DEDLASR

-165 GLGKTHLLNAVGH
+165 GLGKTHLLNAIGH

-184 TVADPTKVCYLS
+184 TVSNPSKACYIS

-211 RMDAFRKKFRSIEV
+211 RMDGFRKKFRNIEV

-253 NKKQIVLT
+253 NKMQIVIT
-261 SDKLPREI
+261 SDKLPRDI

-300 KKKAELENI
+300 KKKAALENI
-309 YIPNEVAFFLAS
+309 YIPNEVAFYLAS

-326 IRVLEGCLIRL
+326 VRILEGCLIRL
-337 GAFASLTKQQE
+337 GAFASLTKQD
-348 INLEMAKEVLRNF
+348 INLDMAKEALKNF
-361 IKDKE
+361 IQDKE
-366 TTITIDSIQKIV
+366 AIITIDSIQKKV
-378 SSYFD
+378 SSYFN
-383 LKPKDLRSPRRLKQV
+383 LKPKDLKSKRRLKQL

-406 YLARKL
+406 YLSRKL
-412 THSSLIEIGEKF
+412 TNSSLIEIGEKF

-433 HSIKKIEDKIN
+433 HSLKKVEEKSNTDQ
-444 NDPYTKSVIADLMKM
+444 YTKNVIADLIKV
-459 IAE
+459 ITG

>member
-1 VRAHP
+1 
-6 SVTATRIY
+6 
-14 RSVTMEDFWPQVLET
+14 MDNFWQQVLET
-29 IKGQVNIN
+29 IKGQIN
-37 SFETWIKPIRCQS
+37 TNSYETWIKPIIFQS
-50 IEEKKVVLEVPNNF
+50 LDEKKLVLEVPNNF

-69 AEHYVQTIKGV
+69 AEHYVHTIKGA
-80 LYELTG
+80 LYKLTG
-86 KDYTVS
+86 EEFTVS
-92 LQVKKVKPPHLKEAP
+92 LQVKKVKPPHLVETSATDDVSG
-107 AADERGGDDDLASR
+107 DEELASR

-141 HAASQAV
+141 QAASQAV

-165 GLGKTHLLNAVGH
+165 GLGKTHLLNAIGH

-184 TVADPTKVCYLS
+184 TVSNPTKVCYIS

-211 RMDAFRKKFRSIEV
+211 RMDGFRKKFRNIEV

-243 FFHTFNSLYE
+243 FFHTFNTLYE
-253 NKKQIVLT
+253 NKMQIVIT

-300 KKKAELENI
+300 KKKAALENI
-309 YIPNEVAFFLAS
+309 YIPNEVAFYLAS

-326 IRVLEGCLIRL
+326 VRILEGCLIRL
-337 GAFASLTKQQE
+337 GAFASLTKQE
-348 INLEMAKEVLRNF
+348 INLDMAKEALKNF
-361 IKDKE
+361 IQDKE
-366 TTITIDSIQKIV
+366 TVITIDSIQRKV
-378 SSYFD
+378 SSYFN
-383 LKPKDLRSPRRLKQV
+383 LKPKDLRSKRRLKQIV
-398 VVPRQIGM
+398 IPRQIGM

-412 THSSLIEIGEKF
+412 TNSSLIEIGEKF

-433 HSIKKIEDKIN
+433 HSLKKIEEKCN
-444 NDPYTKSVIADLMKM
+444 NDQYTKNVVADLIKV
-459 IAE
+459 ITG

>member
-1 VRAHP
+1 
-6 SVTATRIY
+6 
-14 RSVTMEDFWPQVLET
+14 
-29 IKGQVNIN
+29 
-37 SFETWIKPIRCQS
+37 
-50 IEEKKVVLEVPNNF
+50 
-64 FRDWV
+64 
-69 AEHYVQTIKGV
+69 
-80 LYELTG
+80 
-86 KDYTVS
+86 
-92 LQVKKVKPPHLKEAP
+92 
-107 AADERGGDDDLASR
+107 
-121 MFNPRYTFDNFVIG
+121 
-135 AGNQFA
+135 
-141 HAASQAV
+141 
-148 ADTPGRRYNPL
+148 
-159 FVYGGV
+159 V

-178 RIIKTR
+178 RIIKNR

-211 RMDAFRKKFRSIEV
+211 RMDGFRKKFRSIEV

-253 NKKQIVLT
+253 NKKQIVIT

-326 IRVLEGCLIRL
+326 IRILEGCLIRL

-366 TTITIDSIQKIV
+366 TAITIESIQKIV

-383 LKPKDLRSPRRLKQV
+383 LKPKDLRSPRRLKQM

-412 THSSLIEIGEKF
+412 THSSLIEIGERF

-433 HSIKKIEDKIN
+433 HSIKKIEEKIN
-444 NDPYTKSVIADLMKM
+444 NDPYTKSVVADLMKM

>member
-1 VRAHP
+1 MRAHL
-6 SVTATRIY
+6 SVKTPRAY
-14 RSVTMEDFWPQVLET
+14 NAVTMEDFWLQVLET
-29 IKGQVNIN
+29 IKGQININ
-37 SFETWIKPIRCQS
+37 SFETWIKPIHCKS
-50 IEEKKVVLEVPNNF
+50 LEEKRAVLEVPNNF

-69 AEHYVQTIKGV
+69 AEHYVQTIKGA
-80 LYELTG
+80 LYELSG
-86 KDYTVS
+86 EDFAVS
-92 LQVKKVKPPHLKEAP
+92 LQVKRVKPPHLKEAP
-107 AADERGGDDDLASR
+107 AADVGGGDEDLASR
-121 MFNPRYTFDNFVIG
+121 MFNPRYSFENFVIG

-159 FVYGGV
+159 FIYGGV

-178 RIIKTR
+178 RIIKNR
-184 TVADPTKVCYLS
+184 SVSDPTTVCYIS

-211 RMDAFRKKFRSIEV
+211 RMEGFRKKFRNMEV

-243 FFHTFNSLYE
+243 FFHTFNTLYE

-300 KKKAELENI
+300 KKKADLENI

-326 IRVLEGCLIRL
+326 VRILEGCLIRL
-337 GAFASLTKQQE
+337 GAFASLTKQE
-348 INLEMAKEVLRNF
+348 VNLDMAKEVLKNF
-361 IKDKE
+361 IKAE
-366 TTITIDSIQKIV
+366 EAIVTIDSIQKRV

-383 LKPKDLRSPRRLKQV
+383 LKPKDLRSKRRLKQI

-406 YLARKL
+406 YLSRKL
-412 THSSLIEIGEKF
+412 TSSSLIEIGEKF

-433 HSIKKIEDKIN
+433 HSIKKIEDMIN
-444 NDPYTKSVIADLMKM
+444 SDPYTKNVVTDLMKA
-459 IAE
+459 ISE

>member
-1 VRAHP
+1 LIREHNARKDLTYIP
-6 SVTATRIY
+6 
-14 RSVTMEDFWPQVLET
+14 MDNFWQQVLDT
-29 IKGQVNIN
+29 IKGQINVN
-37 SFETWIKPIRCQS
+37 SFETWIKPILCQS
-50 IEEKKVVLEVPNNF
+50 IDNKKLVLEVPNNF

-69 AEHYVQTIKGV
+69 AEHYVHTIKGA
-80 LYELTG
+80 LYKLTG
-86 KDYTVS
+86 EDFSVS

-107 AADERGGDDDLASR
+107 AADDGGGDDEALASR
-121 MFNPRYTFDNFVIG
+121 MFNPRYTFENFVIG

-165 GLGKTHLLNAVGH
+165 GLGKTHLLNAIGH

-184 TVADPTKVCYLS
+184 TVSNPAKVCYIS

-211 RMDAFRKKFRSIEV
+211 RMDGFRRKFRSIDV

-253 NKKQIVLT
+253 NKKQIVIT
-261 SDKLPREI
+261 SDKLPREN

-300 KKKAELENI
+300 KKKAALENI
-309 YIPNEVAFFLAS
+309 YVPNEVAFYLAS

-326 IRVLEGCLIRL
+326 IRILEGCLIRL
-337 GAFASLTKQQE
+337 GAFASLTKQE
-348 INLEMAKEVLRNF
+348 INLEMAKEALKNF
-361 IKDKE
+361 IQDKE
-366 TTITIDSIQKIV
+366 ALITIDSIQKKV
-378 SSYFD
+378 SSYFN
-383 LKPKDLRSPRRLKQV
+383 LKPKDLRSKRRLKQL

-412 THSSLIEIGEKF
+412 TNSSLIEIGEKF

-433 HSIKKIEDKIN
+433 HSLKKIEEKCNHDQ
-444 NDPYTKSVIADLMKM
+444 YTKNVVADLIKV
-459 IAE
+459 ITE

>member
-1 VRAHP
+1 
-6 SVTATRIY
+6 
-14 RSVTMEDFWPQVLET
+14 MDNFWQQVLET
-29 IKGQVNIN
+29 IKGQINTN
-37 SFETWIKPIRCQS
+37 SFETWIKPIIFQS
-50 IEEKKVVLEVPNNF
+50 LDEKKLVLEVPNNF

-69 AEHYVQTIKGV
+69 AEHYVHTIKGA
-80 LYELTG
+80 LYKLTG
-86 KDYTVS
+86 EDFTVS
-92 LQVKKVKPPHLKEAP
+92 LQVKKGKPPHLVEAS
-107 AADERGGDDDLASR
+107 ASDNVGGDDELASR

-165 GLGKTHLLNAVGH
+165 GLGKTHLLNAIGH

-184 TVADPTKVCYLS
+184 TVSNPTKVCYIS

-211 RMDAFRKKFRSIEV
+211 RMDGFRKKFRNIEV

-243 FFHTFNSLYE
+243 FFHTFNTLYE
-253 NKKQIVLT
+253 NKMQIVIT

-300 KKKAELENI
+300 KKKASLENI
-309 YIPNEVAFFLAS
+309 YIPNEVAFYLAS

-326 IRVLEGCLIRL
+326 VRILEGCLIRL
-337 GAFASLTKQQE
+337 GAFASLTKQE
-348 INLEMAKEVLRNF
+348 INLDMAKEALKNF
-361 IKDKE
+361 IQDKE
-366 TTITIDSIQKIV
+366 TVITIDSIQKKV
-378 SSYFD
+378 SSYFN
-383 LKPKDLRSPRRLKQV
+383 LKPKDLRSKRRLKQL

-406 YLARKL
+406 YLSRKL
-412 THSSLIEIGEKF
+412 TNSSLIEIGDKF

-433 HSIKKIEDKIN
+433 HSLKKIEEKCN
-444 NDPYTKSVIADLMKM
+444 NDQYTKNVVADLIKV
-459 IAE
+459 ITG

>member
-1 VRAHP
+1 
-6 SVTATRIY
+6 
-14 RSVTMEDFWPQVLET
+14 MEDFWPQVLET
-29 IKGQVNIN
+29 IKGQLNIN
-37 SFETWIKPIRCQS
+37 SFETWIKPIHCQS
-50 IEEKKVVLEVPNNF
+50 IDEKKIILEVPNNF

-69 AEHYVQTIKGV
+69 AEHYIQTIKGA

-86 KDYTVS
+86 KDYTIS

-107 AADERGGDDDLASR
+107 VTDASGGDEDLASR
-121 MFNPRYTFDNFVIG
+121 TFNPRYTFDNFVIG

-141 HAASQAV
+141 HAAAQAV

-184 TVADPTKVCYLS
+184 TVPDPTKVCYLS

-211 RMDAFRKKFRSIEV
+211 RMDGFRKKFRNIEV

-253 NKKQIVLT
+253 NKKQIVIT

-282 GLIADIQPPDVE
+282 GLIADITQE
-294 TKVAIL
+294 K
-300 KKKAELENI
+300 
-309 YIPNEVAFFLAS
+309 S
-321 HINSN
+321 G
-326 IRVLEGCLIRL
+326 IR
-337 GAFASLTKQQE
+337 K
-348 INLEMAKEVLRNF
+348 
-361 IKDKE
+361 
-366 TTITIDSIQKIV
+366 
-378 SSYFD
+378 
-383 LKPKDLRSPRRLKQV
+383 
-398 VVPRQIGM
+398 
-406 YLARKL
+406 YLY
-412 THSSLIEIGEKF
+412 
-424 GGKDHSTVI
+424 
-433 HSIKKIEDKIN
+433 
-444 NDPYTKSVIADLMKM
+444 P
-459 IAE
+459 

>member
-1 VRAHP
+1 LIRERNARKNLTYIP
-6 SVTATRIY
+6 
-14 RSVTMEDFWPQVLET
+14 MDNFWQRVLDT
-29 IKGQVNIN
+29 IKGQINVN
-37 SFETWIKPIRCQS
+37 SFETWIKPILCRS
-50 IEEKKVVLEVPNNF
+50 VDNKELVLEVPNNF

-69 AEHYVQTIKGV
+69 AEHYVHTIKGA
-80 LYELTG
+80 LYKLTG
-86 KDYTVS
+86 EDFSVS
-92 LQVKKVKPPHLKEAP
+92 LLVKKVKPPHLKEAP
-107 AADERGGDDDLASR
+107 AADDGGGDDEALASR
-121 MFNPRYTFDNFVIG
+121 MFNPRYTFENFVIG

-165 GLGKTHLLNAVGH
+165 GLGKTHLLNAIGH

-184 TVADPTKVCYLS
+184 TVSNPAKVCYIS

-211 RMDAFRKKFRSIEV
+211 RMDGFRRKFRSIDV

-253 NKKQIVLT
+253 NKKQIVIT
-261 SDKLPREI
+261 SDKLPRET

-300 KKKAELENI
+300 KKKAALENI
-309 YIPNEVAFFLAS
+309 YIPNEVAFYLAS

-326 IRVLEGCLIRL
+326 IRILEGCLIRL
-337 GAFASLTKQQE
+337 GAFASLTKQE
-348 INLEMAKEVLRNF
+348 INLEMAKEALKNF
-361 IKDKE
+361 VQDKE
-366 TTITIDSIQKIV
+366 AIITIDSIQKKV
-378 SSYFD
+378 SSYFN
-383 LKPKDLRSPRRLKQV
+383 LKPKDLRSKRRLKQF

-412 THSSLIEIGEKF
+412 TNSSLVEIGEKF

-433 HSIKKIEDKIN
+433 HSLKKIEEKCNHDQ
-444 NDPYTKSVIADLMKM
+444 YTKNVVADLIKV
-459 IAE
+459 ITE